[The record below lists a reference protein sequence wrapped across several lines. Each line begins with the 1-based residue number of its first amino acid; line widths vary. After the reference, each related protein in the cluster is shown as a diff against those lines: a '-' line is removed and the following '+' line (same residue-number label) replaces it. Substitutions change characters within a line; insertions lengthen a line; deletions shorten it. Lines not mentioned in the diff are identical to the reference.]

1 MDIFVGKINTH
12 CWIRHWY
19 ITEMSLICTLIQ
31 DDKHVKS
38 IALVSEEGKKSS
50 FYLPIDTPDAY
61 DVSKPA
67 SILLRAA
74 PHNPVDFSDISDV
87 SSVRFC
93 PFVFG
98 GVEIRSN
105 SRNIELYETDLN
117 GGNQSYVTT
126 QRGARWEEE
135 DGESIELYTT
145 CITHPSG
152 PSELSG
158 VAFKLLSIR
167 PPKTSEVRILKF
179 LVKCRLLT
187 QSTPQAGSEDVSQS
201 MSKMRAHE
209 IKSNQVERKAL
220 DTTVNSSVTSTRG
233 VLPPSTRGIA
243 NEEMSSPAQICSQ
256 DDIRAALT
264 TVSMMTGKTE
274 ERIVSSLEDKIGR
287 LAEKLGKMEELIYTQ
302 NQTIQ
307 FQKNL
312 LLEQK
317 QQMNEYDNKLNT
329 LINQNDI
336 ILKVMMPKLLNSSES
351 PTSYIEQDD
360 IVHVDKNQVETSDD
374 TSLLNDMKNSHKDSI

>member
-1 MDIFVGKINTH
+1 
-12 CWIRHWY
+12 
-19 ITEMSLICTLIQ
+19 MSLICTLVQ
-31 DDKHVKS
+31 GEKHVKS
-38 IALVSEEGKKSS
+38 VALVSEEGKKSS

-61 DVSKPA
+61 DVTKPA
-67 SILLRAA
+67 SILLRAS
-74 PHNPVDFSDISDV
+74 PHNPAGLSDVSDV
-87 SSVRFC
+87 SSTPFC

-105 SRNIELYETDLN
+105 SRNIELYETDLS
-117 GGNQSYVTT
+117 GGTQSYVTT

-135 DGESIELYTT
+135 DGESIELYTS

-152 PSELSG
+152 PSELNG

-187 QSTPQAGSEDVSQS
+187 QSTPQAASEDVSQS
-201 MSKMRAHE
+201 MPKTRAHE
-209 IKSNQVERKAL
+209 IKSNQVERKSL
-220 DTTVNSSVTSTRG
+220 DTTINSSDTSIGG

-243 NEEMSSPAQICSQ
+243 NEGMSSPVQIYSQ

-274 ERIVSSLEDKIGR
+274 ERIVSRLEDKIER
-287 LAEKLGKMEELIYTQ
+287 LAEKMEKMEELIYTQ

-312 LLEQK
+312 LLEQN
-317 QQMNEYDNKLNT
+317 QQMKVYDNKINT
-329 LINQNDI
+329 LLNQNDI
-336 ILKVMMPKLLNSSES
+336 MFKVMMPKLLNSSES
-351 PTSYIEQDD
+351 STSYIEQDE
-360 IVHVDKNQVETSDD
+360 IVHVDKNQVENSND
-374 TSLLNDMKNSHKDSI
+374 TSLLNDMENSHNDSI